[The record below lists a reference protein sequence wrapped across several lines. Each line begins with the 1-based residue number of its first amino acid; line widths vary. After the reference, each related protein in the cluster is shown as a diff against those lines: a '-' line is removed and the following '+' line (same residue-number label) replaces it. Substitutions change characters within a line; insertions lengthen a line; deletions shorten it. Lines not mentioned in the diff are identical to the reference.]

1 MQTPEKDEYSKTRQ
15 QMTAHIDVCMG
26 GRVAEELIFGAAQVF
41 SVNVP
46 SPCWSAFKLA
56 AAMLQTNQL
65 QLCKAGSFDIS
76 LLNYLLPSVFGW
88 PLLAGCGLN
97 GYLGFTG
104 PGTII
109 FCNHTHVT
117 ASVAAQVTSGARSD
131 FQQATR
137 EARHMVTEC
146 GMSEDI
152 GPMFVENTESPDM
165 RRRIDSEVS
174 RILREAYSR
183 VKTLLVSTKSPILR

>member
-1 MQTPEKDEYSKTRQ
+1 M
-15 QMTAHIDVCMG
+15 I
-26 GRVAEELIFGAAQVF
+26 
-41 SVNVP
+41 
-46 SPCWSAFKLA
+46 
-56 AAMLQTNQL
+56 
-65 QLCKAGSFDIS
+65 
-76 LLNYLLPSVFGW
+76 
-88 PLLAGCGLN
+88 
-97 GYLGFTG
+97 
-104 PGTII
+104 
-109 FCNHTHVT
+109 
-117 ASVAAQVTSGARSD
+117 AQVTSGARSD

-183 VKTLLVSTKSPILR
+183 VKTLLVSTRSPASASTSLSPFRGAFLKLLLISQSDMALLMRIGLFKGCCMRFLARQRVIGWSIPHAPSIFWQTTLLRSY